1 MEDRLQK
8 LLSAAGVC
16 SRRRAEEY
24 ITAGRVTVNGRPAS
38 LGDRADPDRDEIALD
53 GQPVVRSQTRTV
65 LMLYK
70 PRGVVTTLSDEKGRR
85 TVADLVKGCP
95 ARVWPVG
102 RLDLDSE
109 GLLLLT
115 DDGDLTNALIH
126 PRHEVEK
133 EYLVWVTGCTEPGLG
148 AMARTMKLDG
158 QALRPAQVA
167 VLRREGE
174 RTVLSV
180 VIHEG
185 KNRQIRRMCAA
196 CGMTVRRLKRVRE
209 GSLTLDRTLA
219 PGQWR
224 PLTPA
229 ETAPVSYTHLT
240 LPTKAEV

>member
-1 MEDRLQK
+1 
-8 LLSAAGVC
+8 
-16 SRRRAEEY
+16 
-24 ITAGRVTVNGRPAS
+24 
-38 LGDRADPDRDEIALD
+38 
-53 GQPVVRSQTRTV
+53 
-65 LMLYK
+65 
-70 PRGVVTTLSDEKGRR
+70 
-85 TVADLVKGCP
+85 
-95 ARVWPVG
+95 
-102 RLDLDSE
+102 
-109 GLLLLT
+109 
-115 DDGDLTNALIH
+115 
-126 PRHEVEK
+126 
-133 EYLVWVTGCTEPGLG
+133 
-148 AMARTMKLDG
+148 MKLDG

-229 ETAPVSYTHLT
+229 ETARLKEDSFLQ
-240 LPTKAEV
+240 E

>member
-148 AMARTMKLDG
+148 ALARPMKLDG

-196 CGMTVRRLKRVRE
+196 CGMTVRRL
-209 GSLTLDRTLA
+209 
-219 PGQWR
+219 
-224 PLTPA
+224 
-229 ETAPVSYTHLT
+229 
-240 LPTKAEV
+240 